1 MSRFNVEVRV
11 IPRPGLLDPQGKA
24 VHHALDSLG
33 YAGVESVRVGKLLAL
48 ELDADDA
55 SAARAVAEEMCRKL
69 LANPVTEDFEVTVA
83 GSGEIP
89 DGDGAPS
96 GKGPGKGAEPAGG
109 GEVRTSDAG
118 TSGGGEG

>member
-1 MSRFNVEVRV
+1 MEVRV
-11 IPRPGLLDPQGKA
+11 KPRPGLLDPQGKA
-24 VHHALDSLG
+24 IHHALESLG
-33 YAGVESVRVGKLLAL
+33 YPGVAEVRVGKVMDL
-48 ELDADDA
+48 EMDAA
-55 SAARAVAEEMCRKL
+55 SEAEARERVDEMCRKL